1 MKIQWFTDSCD
12 ICFISKSRTQ
22 EISKRVHHNIQY
34 SAIFGL
40 SYGLRMTNLYF
51 FSGSLCLHFVICIES
66 LEVGR
71 KFRISGRKIKFFRRL
86 DSRNPQFSR
95 SVDFVWLIYNL
106 GDTGFCG
113 NIYYSPMVFSM
124 QSFLESIL
132 SMRGSASLWALCTGG
147 AIAGY
152 TLVDK
157 IGVTIV
163 YPPAYI

>member
-1 MKIQWFTDSCD
+1 LAED
-12 ICFISKSRTQ
+12 I
-22 EISKRVHHNIQY
+22 HNKQLLWI
-34 SAIFGL
+34 
-40 SYGLRMTNLYF
+40 N
-51 FSGSLCLHFVICIES
+51 
-66 LEVGR
+66 
-71 KFRISGRKIKFFRRL
+71 
-86 DSRNPQFSR
+86 SRNPQFSR